1 MRSSQAAGPEEQSS
15 EVVKLDE
22 DAAWRC
28 RGWRRATSGGRLGRC
43 KMDNS
48 GEARRQVVA
57 LGFSHSSDTTATWVR
72 RSARY
77 ARTMPSSPSGLSR
90 RRQNTTS
97 RNPSCFTP
105 KITWNMGSLISVQSS
120 QIKGTW
126 AIFSMKK
133 EWKKSPETRPWGHGV
148 MLGKV
153 DLQLRL
159 ADEERGCCLTNFDR
173 SYG

>member
-1 MRSSQAAGPEEQSS
+1 MPPGVAEDGEEQPLVVGSGGARWTTVVRQGGRSSRWASPTALTRPP
-15 EVVKLDE
+15 
-22 DAAWRC
+22 
-28 RGWRRATSGGRLGRC
+28 RGCGGRPGTPGPCRRRP
-43 KMDNS
+43 
-48 GEARRQVVA
+48 ARNR
-57 LGFSHSSDTTATWVR
+57 
-72 RSARY
+72 
-77 ARTMPSSPSGLSR
+77 SPSGLSR

-97 RNPSCFTP
+97 RNPPCFTP

-159 ADEERGCCLTNFDR
+159 ADEERGCCLTNYDR